1 MTLKSAFDD
10 LTSTTLQAISGLW
23 ARLEYVSGLRSPSG
37 GYVHWGLARV
47 HGEQAAQKAIAEA
60 HRATVATIL
69 KMPLRDLAQSLGESS
84 SAQGLTR
91 RDYVERLYEH
101 RQELLPVKP
110 AGGAAAH
117 LSSVLYALLTLESTR
132 RGATRPN
139 A

>member
-10 LTSTTLQAISGLW
+10 LTSTTLQAVSGLW
-23 ARLEYVSGLRSPSG
+23 ARLEYVSGLRSSG
-37 GYVHWGLARV
+37 GGYAHWGLAKV

-69 KMPLRDLAQSLGESS
+69 KMPLRDLSESLAESS
-84 SAQGLTR
+84 RAQGLTR
-91 RDYVERLYEH
+91 RDYLERLYER

-117 LSSVLYALLTLESTR
+117 LNSVLYALLTLESTR
-132 RGATRPN
+132 HGASRPN